1 MPYKKGNKLVVII
14 SFLIIVIMMFFYR
27 NLNFTLMGIL
37 LTSELFLYFKRQNYL
52 YNRMLLERYM
62 DRFYFKRLKT
72 INNKDL
78 MYKERRHIILFNN
91 KYITERE
98 YLKERFRVK

>member
-1 MPYKKGNKLVVII
+1 
-14 SFLIIVIMMFFYR
+14 
-27 NLNFTLMGIL
+27 
-37 LTSELFLYFKRQNYL
+37 
-52 YNRMLLERYM
+52 M